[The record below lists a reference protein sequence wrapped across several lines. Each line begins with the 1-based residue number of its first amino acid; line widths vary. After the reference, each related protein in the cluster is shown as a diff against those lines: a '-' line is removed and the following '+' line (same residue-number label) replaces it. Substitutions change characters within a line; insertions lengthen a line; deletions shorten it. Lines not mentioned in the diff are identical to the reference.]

1 MSGVAP
7 GGFFKL
13 PESGRINKGA
23 VGSRYSNI
31 EYSVTAL
38 MLVQLAMRLGIKILK
53 WYNSD
58 KSIVSSGV
66 QPFLVGF
73 ELFWPSI

>member
-23 VGSRYSNI
+23 VGSRYSNRA
-31 EYSVTAL
+31 V
-38 MLVQLAMRLGIKILK
+38 
-53 WYNSD
+53 SD
-58 KSIVSSGV
+58 SINVSTISYE
-66 QPFLVGF
+66 VGNKD
-73 ELFWPSI
+73 S